1 MLSLSIPTRD
11 ADYYISDGN
20 TVLFV
25 ENTLFKVHRSTLTK
39 DKSTFDTMF
48 SLPSDSSSDSSMT
61 VGPEGESD
69 DNPIRLQGDTAEE
82 FRALL
87 WALYALPNELMVAM
101 TDDANCMQLLHIA
114 RIAHKYQ
121 FKSIETWASAALS
134 RYYTRIGAFEGLST
148 VTNDSDDANTP
159 SLTQITE
166 LAGLCE
172 NRELLEAS
180 VDKWKRLVSEGK
192 DVALAIGLAERL
204 NIRPLLGLAYH
215 SMMLNGRTN
224 WDSEPLLTRNQK
236 VRLFA
241 GYYSLSKLWESMPSQ
256 TPPLVHS
263 GRCTSQQRC
272 SRSWAQLWR
281 LTLEKG
287 TGILPLQTGDVLG
300 KLMLAESCMKAMVE
314 GEFSSAGI
322 AADDVPC
329 CKENALAATSAKVA
343 EVRESLADHFTDDF

>member
-11 ADYYISDGN
+11 NDYYISDGN
-20 TVLFV
+20 TVLLV
-25 ENTLFKVHRSTLTK
+25 ENILFKVHRSTLTK

-87 WALYALPNELMVAM
+87 WALYALPNELMTAM

-121 FKSIETWASAALS
+121 FKSIETWASTALS
-134 RYYTRIGAFEGLST
+134 RYYARIGAFEGLST
-148 VTNDSDDANTP
+148 LNNDSDDPNTP

-172 NRELLEAS
+172 NHELLEAA
-180 VDKWKRLVSEGK
+180 VDKWRRLVSEGK
-192 DVALAIGLAERL
+192 DVALAISLAERL
-204 NIRPLLGLAYH
+204 NIRPLLGLSYH
-215 SMMLNGRTN
+215 SMMLNGKAH
-224 WDSEPLLTRNQK
+224 WDSEPLLARNQK
-236 VRLFA
+236 VRLLA

-263 GRCTSQQRC
+263 VRCTSQQRC
-272 SRSWAQLWR
+272 NRSWVQLWR
-281 LTLEKG
+281 LILEKG

-300 KLMLAESCMKAMVE
+300 KLMLAESCMKAVVE
-314 GEFSSAGI
+314 GELLAAGI

-329 CKENALAATSAKVA
+329 CKENALAATSAKVI

>member
-1 MLSLSIPTRD
+1 MIVEPTSR
-11 ADYYISDGN
+11 
-20 TVLFV
+20 
-25 ENTLFKVHRSTLTK
+25 
-39 DKSTFDTMF
+39 
-48 SLPSDSSSDSSMT
+48 
-61 VGPEGESD
+61 
-69 DNPIRLQGDTAEE
+69 
-82 FRALL
+82 
-87 WALYALPNELMVAM
+87 PNELMVAM

-172 NRELLEAS
+172 NRELLGAA
-180 VDKWKRLVSEGK
+180 VDKWKRLVMEGK

-204 NIRPLLGLAYH
+204 NIRSLLGLAYH
-215 SMMLNGRTN
+215 SMMLNGKGH

-256 TPPLVHS
+256 NPPLVHS
-263 GRCTSQQRC
+263 VRCTSQQRC
-272 SRSWAQLWR
+272 NRSWAQLWR
-281 LTLEKG
+281 LILEKG

-300 KLMLAESCMKAMVE
+300 KLMLAESCMKAVVE
-314 GEFSSAGI
+314 GEFLSGGI
-322 AADDVPC
+322 AADDVPS
-329 CKENALAATSAKVA
+329 CKENALAATCARVA
-343 EVRESLADHFTDDF
+343 EVREDLADHFTDDF